1 MLRLFF
7 FTAALVLNK
16 GVGAF
21 VSHQNNSIKGSS
33 SSTILF
39 VPHHQHHSGKTIRLW
54 LPNGDDNDTDVPPPH
69 KTEQEK
75 EAALQAAIDAMFNG
89 TPLDESPEEIRQ
101 RIDTLLKEND
111 IVLFMKGSK
120 SFPQCGFSDT
130 ATKIL
135 EQLNVANDYKAV
147 DVLQDENIRQG
158 IKEYSQWPTIP
169 QLFIRR
175 EFIGGS
181 DIMLETFQSGELAS
195 LLKEGKAKDEAA

>member
-1 MLRLFF
+1 
-7 FTAALVLNK
+7 
-16 GVGAF
+16 
-21 VSHQNNSIKGSS
+21 
-33 SSTILF
+33 
-39 VPHHQHHSGKTIRLW
+39 
-54 LPNGDDNDTDVPPPH
+54 
-69 KTEQEK
+69 
-75 EAALQAAIDAMFNG
+75 
-89 TPLDESPEEIRQ
+89 
-101 RIDTLLKEND
+101 
-111 IVLFMKGSK
+111 MKGSK